1 MKCTAGEYSTL
12 LGIPG
17 EGVHTHY
24 FGIALFDVLGT
35 ILVAEILS
43 YSFGW
48 NIYLVL
54 VTLFLAG
61 IVLHRYFC
69 VRTVVDQWL
78 FP

>member
-1 MKCTAGEYSTL
+1 MGEYANA

-17 EGVHTHY
+17 QGFHTHY
-24 FGIALFDVLGT
+24 GGVALLDVLAT
-35 ILVAEILS
+35 IVLAELLS

-48 NIYLVL
+48 NIYMVL

-69 VRTVVDQWL
+69 VRTEVDKML

>member
-1 MKCTAGEYSTL
+1 MAGEYSNA

-17 EGVHTHY
+17 QGFHTHY
-24 FGIALFDVLGT
+24 GGFALLDVLAT
-35 ILVAEILS
+35 IVVAELLS

-69 VRTVVDQWL
+69 VRTEVDKML

>member
-1 MKCTAGEYSTL
+1 MKCMAGEYSSA

-17 EGVHTHY
+17 QGFHTHY
-24 FGIALFDVLGT
+24 GGIALLDVLGT
-35 ILVAEILS
+35 IVVAELLS

-69 VRTVVDQWL
+69 VRTEVDKML

>member
-1 MKCTAGEYSTL
+1 MGEYANA

-17 EGVHTHY
+17 QGFHTHY
-24 FGIALFDVLGT
+24 GGIAVLDVLGT
-35 ILVAEILS
+35 VVIAELLS

-48 NIYLVL
+48 NIYMVL

-69 VRTVVDQWL
+69 VRTEVDKLL

>member
-1 MKCTAGEYSTL
+1 MGEYANA

-17 EGVHTHY
+17 QGFHTHY
-24 FGIALFDVLGT
+24 GGFALLDVLAT
-35 ILVAEILS
+35 IVLAELLS

-69 VRTVVDQWL
+69 VRTEVDKML

>member
-1 MKCTAGEYSTL
+1 MGEYANA

-17 EGVHTHY
+17 QGFHTHY
-24 FGIALFDVLGT
+24 GGIALLDVLAT
-35 ILVAEILS
+35 ILVAELLS
-43 YSFGW
+43 YSFEW
-48 NIYLVL
+48 NIYMVL

-69 VRTVVDQWL
+69 VRTEVDKML

>member
-1 MKCTAGEYSTL
+1 MGEYANA

-17 EGVHTHY
+17 QGFHTHY
-24 FGIALFDVLGT
+24 GGIALLDVLAT
-35 ILVAEILS
+35 IVLAELLS

-69 VRTVVDQWL
+69 VRTEVDKLL

>member
-1 MKCTAGEYSTL
+1 
-12 LGIPG
+12 
-17 EGVHTHY
+17 
-24 FGIALFDVLGT
+24 VLAT
-35 ILVAEILS
+35 ILAAEILS

>member
-1 MKCTAGEYSTL
+1 MKCTAAEYSNA

-17 EGVHTHY
+17 EGIHTHY
-24 FGIALFDVLGT
+24 FGIALFDVIGT
-35 ILVAEILS
+35 IVVAEILS
-43 YSFGW
+43 YTFGW

-69 VRTVVDQWL
+69 VRTVVDKWL

>member
-1 MKCTAGEYSTL
+1 MKCMGEYSNA

-17 EGVHTHY
+17 QGFHTHY
-24 FGIALFDVLGT
+24 GGFALLDVLAT
-35 ILVAEILS
+35 IVLAELLS

-48 NIYLVL
+48 NIYMVL

-69 VRTVVDQWL
+69 VRTEVDKIL